1 MSFESRRLFL
11 KIKKGL
17 YKQGAVQK
25 VRVTDFLEPLI
36 FSLFKKMHKK
46 IVLSSKMKLPYNI
59 TERTI
64 FYEQSNDYS

>member
-1 MSFESRRLFL
+1 MD
-11 KIKKGL
+11 
-17 YKQGAVQK
+17 GAVQK

-36 FSLFKKMHKK
+36 FHFLKKMHKK
-46 IVLSSKMKLPYNI
+46 IVLSSKMKLRHNI